1 MLDSLAIEVVAVGEC
16 SGVKIIE
23 KIRNKVAD
31 VILENGKEKI
41 PV

>member
-1 MLDSLAIEVVAVGEC
+1 MLDILTIIGVAEC

-31 VILENGKEKI
+31 VILEN
-41 PV
+41 